1 MAFEPPLTAAP
12 LPGPRTE
19 ALPEHRFLGQR
30 SEWGT
35 LPQASDQRL
44 PHQSRLLQESL
55 PYHGELLP
63 DRTLGAPVDPPWL
76 IARTANS
83 VIVSAPFAQSRN
95 TSGRLDLFAK
105 SLVFHGQHPDVL
117 FVDFDVLA

>member
-1 MAFEPPLTAAP
+1 MGFAPTLTAAL

-19 ALPEHRFLGQR
+19 ALMEHRCLGRR

-35 LPQASDQRL
+35 PHRASDQL
-44 PHQSRLLQESL
+44 VPHQSRLLQESL
-55 PYHGELLP
+55 AYHGEFLP
-63 DRTLGAPVDPPWL
+63 DRTLGAPVDPPRS
-76 IARTANS
+76 IGQS

-95 TSGRLDLFAK
+95 TGGRLDLFAK
-105 SLVFHGQHPDVL
+105 SLVLRGQHPDVL